1 MNWVTDLAP
10 EPNDVYWSNIWLPY
24 KQLWI
29 RRIAMLLGSL
39 VFMFLFLLPVS
50 FVQGLSQLDQLHQ
63 KLPFLSGM
71 LKK

>member
-39 VFMFLFLLPVS
+39 VFMFLFLLPPKILL
-50 FVQGLSQLDQLHQ
+50 QAT
-63 KLPFLSGM
+63 KLQY
-71 LKK
+71 